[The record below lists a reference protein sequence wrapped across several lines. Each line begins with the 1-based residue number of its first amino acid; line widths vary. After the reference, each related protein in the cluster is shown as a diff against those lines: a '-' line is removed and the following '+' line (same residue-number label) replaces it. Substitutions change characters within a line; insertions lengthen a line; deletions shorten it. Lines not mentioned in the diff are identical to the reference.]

1 MPYISP
7 LLTNIVDAVK
17 KSAFSLDRDF
27 SELEKLQNSVS
38 SIKTFVMHAYQKTEQ
53 NLIVELSK
61 IRSDIPV
68 FTPSQKVVGDSY
80 FAVSPIEGLIN
91 FAHGNPDFAVSVAL
105 VEKGE
110 TICAVIYAPA
120 LNETFF
126 AAAGKGAFKEGYRSH
141 ERLRVSSVKDL
152 NTALIATTSSFEKTP
167 EKLSKINTSVLSKTS
182 NLRISGSVALDLAYL
197 SGGKYDGLISLAN
210 HISSIA
216 AGLLILKESG
226 GAVRSL
232 EQKDIRS
239 ESVAEV
245 FKSGNLAATNFNL
258 SQKIFE
264 IFK

>member
-17 KSAFSLDRDF
+17 KSAQMLDRDF
-27 SELEKLQNSVS
+27 SELEKLQNSVG

-53 NLIVELSK
+53 NLTVELSK
-61 IRSDIPV
+61 IRPDIPV

-126 AAAGKGAFKEGYRSH
+126 AAIGKGAFKEGYRSH
-141 ERLRVSSVKDL
+141 ERLRVSSFKDL
-152 NTALIATTSSFEKTP
+152 AGALVATTSSFAKTP
-167 EKLSKINTSVLSKTS
+167 EQLNAINAAVLSKTS
-182 NLRISGSVALDLAYL
+182 NLRVSGCVALDLAYL
-197 SGGKYDGLISLAN
+197 AGGKYDGLISLGN
-210 HISSIA
+210 HISSMA
-216 AGLLILKESG
+216 AGMLILKEAG
-226 GAVRSL
+226 GAVRATG
-232 EQKDIRS
+232 QKDIRT
-239 ESVAEV
+239 ENTAEI
-245 FKSGNLAATNFNL
+245 FKSGNLVATNFNL